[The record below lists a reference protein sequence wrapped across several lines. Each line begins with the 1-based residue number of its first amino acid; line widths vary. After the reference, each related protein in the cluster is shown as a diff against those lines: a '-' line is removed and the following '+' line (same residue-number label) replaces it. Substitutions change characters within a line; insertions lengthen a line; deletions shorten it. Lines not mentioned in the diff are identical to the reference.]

1 MDLWGW
7 CIEEAEGSLEG
18 NFPELVEEAGLC
30 EIIDLT
36 RCCVLPGCW
45 ACKGLEIIGF
55 PPEEAELSAVSKV
68 VGKSMS
74 LWIWIP
80 SPGPIWEI
88 WLKLEGA
95 EIILERRSGFLK
107 RYEWLWYFGQ
117 KLHDQKGNKIV
128 FVFLE
133 HSRLLY
139 FVGYFSM
146 CVILVLVCM
155 IQKRN
160 SNYKLIK

>member
-7 CIEEAEGSLEG
+7 CIEEADGSLEG
-18 NFPELVEEAGLC
+18 NFPELVEDAGLC

-36 RCCVLPGCW
+36 RCCVFPGCW
-45 ACKGLEIIGF
+45 ACKGLEINGF
-55 PPEEAELSAVSKV
+55 EIEAVVSAVSKV

-80 SPGPIWEI
+80 SPGPICEI

-107 RYEWLWYFGQ
+107 RIFKIIFFSLTPQ
-117 KLHDQKGNKIV
+117 KILKKLKPLKICLFLIHSCLRFDV
-128 FVFLE
+128 WDIFVWFCI
-133 HSRLLY
+133 SVY
-139 FVGYFSM
+139 YT
-146 CVILVLVCM
+146 
-155 IQKRN
+155 KAN
-160 SNYKLIK
+160 SKYKIK